1 MSKGIGVPM
10 YYTSRLAGIA
20 IALLLGITIAL
31 PGNDGTVAAKDVST
45 NTIVCAEREVLVMVL
60 VEAHGAFPSVA
71 DSATLIEARTAC
83 ANGHVRHATRL
94 YERLVTNLRT
104 SLAQD
109 GED

>member
-1 MSKGIGVPM
+1 M

-20 IALLLGITIAL
+20 IALLLGITTAL
-31 PGNDGTVAAKDVST
+31 LGNSGTIAAKDVGTS
-45 NTIVCAEREVLVMVL
+45 VCAEREVLVMVL